1 MVFLEPLFQ
10 GGLAGIPPG
19 SHCIANAYTNNH
31 DRLADANLGMG
42 KWVVL
47 HAIDAVA
54 LVHAAILR
62 LQALVLPLQVL
73 VFSGH

>member
-1 MVFLEPLFQ
+1 
-10 GGLAGIPPG
+10 
-19 SHCIANAYTNNH
+19 
-31 DRLADANLGMG
+31 
-42 KWVVL
+42 VL